1 MRANWKRLQHN
12 KIIMKKTKLMVTNL
26 VHLRTAITQSCVPEV
41 FSRVRRSSRGAGAM
55 VGPAPG
61 EKRPERC
68 SGRRIRLFFMS
79 VITFCSSTASVTN
92 FSKQCSRRSNGKV
105 YSSVYFSF
113 LRPTFCFIQRLL
125 ILGHM
130 ELPVISWIG
139 VACDRRRISGRR
151 FSPSGKGRFPFMG
164 RRFHNVGG

>member
-1 MRANWKRLQHN
+1 
-12 KIIMKKTKLMVTNL
+12 MVTNL

-41 FSRVRRSSRGAGAM
+41 FSRVRRSSKGG
-55 VGPAPG
+55 GGGGGGGGEKPAPG

-105 YSSVYFSF
+105 YSSVCFSF

-130 ELPVISWIG
+130 ELPVIS
-139 VACDRRRISGRR
+139 
-151 FSPSGKGRFPFMG
+151 
-164 RRFHNVGG
+164 

>member
-41 FSRVRRSSRGAGAM
+41 FSRVGRSSKGGRGR

-68 SGRRIRLFFMS
+68 SGRRIRLFFIS

-105 YSSVYFSF
+105 YSSVCFSF
-113 LRPTFCFIQRLL
+113 LRPTFSFIQRLL